1 MTRATITPGSIAV
14 PVTDRVT
21 VAYHSA
27 LNMVEVMDRGQVVRS
42 EIAPAGYTAAAF
54 TATVDRVREFY
65 AAHIVTLS

>member
-54 TATVDRVREFY
+54 TATVDRVRDFY
-65 AAHIVTLS
+65 TVNPVTLS